1 MVRFHIICEDS
12 FFQLNFDL
20 SDDTTP
26 VDMDLEPETLN
37 TGNQQVDID
46 SELREFLE
54 SRTHDSTSIEQ
65 MLLE

>member
-1 MVRFHIICEDS
+1 
-12 FFQLNFDL
+12 
-20 SDDTTP
+20 
-26 VDMDLEPETLN
+26 MDLEPETLN

-54 SRTHDSTSIEQ
+54 SRTHDSASIEQ

>member
-1 MVRFHIICEDS
+1 MI
-12 FFQLNFDL
+12 FFL

-54 SRTHDSTSIEQ
+54 SRTHDSASIEQ